1 MSFYRKIIQTNLFKI
16 TSLNSLSV
24 ALKIGIG
31 LITSKILAVFVGPSG
46 MALVGN
52 LRNFLTS
59 LENIATLGFQNGI
72 VKYTAESEK
81 SRIELQKIIST
92 VFIAL
97 VGVAILLSIILFCS
111 ASYWNEKIFG
121 DNTEYLI
128 VFKALSFVLP
138 TYGLSIFFISVINGL
153 GKFKKVI
160 SINIIGN
167 IVGLLTSVFLI
178 IQFKTI
184 GALMAII
191 IAPSLLFFIT
201 FYLVQKEIQIFQFI
215 KLDVFDFKVLKNLS
229 AYSLMTLVSSVFGPF
244 VFLAIRNHIIQ
255 DLGIEQAGYWETM
268 TRISSYYLMFVS
280 AILSVYFLPKLS
292 KAQNNQETK
301 TIFFQY
307 YKYIL
312 PVFVLALAVLYFSR
326 FFVIQLLFTKEF
338 LPVTYLFFWQ
348 LFGDVFKVCAL
359 ILGYQFFAKRKTL
372 MFILTEFF
380 SLSVLYFSS
389 LYFIKEFQI
398 EGVVMAYAL
407 NNLIYFIILFLC
419 FRSVLKKKSEEL
431 S

>member
-1 MSFYRKIIQTNLFKI
+1 MFKI

-128 VFKALSFVLP
+128 VFKVLSFVLP

>member
-1 MSFYRKIIQTNLFKI
+1 MFKI

-59 LENIATLGFQNGI
+59 LENISTLGFQNGI

-81 SRIELQKIIST
+81 SKIELQKIVST
-92 VFIAL
+92 VFITL
-97 VGVAILLSIILFCS
+97 IGVAVLLSVILFCS

-121 DNTEYLI
+121 NNTEYLI
-128 VFKALSFVLP
+128 VFKVLSFALP
-138 TYGLSIFFISVINGL
+138 TYGLSVFFIAVINGL

-160 SINIIGN
+160 GINIIGN
-167 IVGLLTSVFLI
+167 LIGLLTSVFLI
-178 IQFKTI
+178 VEFKTT

-191 IAPSLLFFIT
+191 IAPALLFFIT
-201 FYLVQKEIQIFQFI
+201 LYLVQKEIQIFQFI

-255 DLGIEQAGYWETM
+255 DLGIQEAGYWETM
-268 TRISSYYLMFVS
+268 TRISSYYLMFIS

-292 KAQNNQETK
+292 KAQNNQETRK
-301 TIFFQY
+301 VFFQY

-312 PVFVLALAVLYFSR
+312 PVFILALAILYFMR

-338 LPVTYLFFWQ
+338 LPVTNLFFWQ

-359 ILGYQFFAKRKTL
+359 ILGYQFFAKRKTF

-398 EGVVMAYAL
+398 EGVVVAYAFD
-407 NNLIYFIILFLC
+407 NLVYLLVLVFYFRKSLF
-419 FRSVLKKKSEEL
+419 
-431 S
+431 